1 MLTTLKESH
10 PIARKEYICNLCGC
24 KINKGQRYYRQTN
37 LYEGCI
43 YDWMEHEECSH
54 IASELDMYDECD
66 YYYEGLSADCF
77 KDILDEYI
85 YQEHYDD
92 YADDISEDW
101 KRLTRYESVCKILE
115 EFKDKGV
122 RNENNQMTKMRMDI

>member
-1 MLTTLKESH
+1 MEK
-10 PIARKEYICNLCGC
+10 
-24 KINKGQRYYRQTN
+24 RQ
-37 LYEGCI
+37 
-43 YDWMEHEECSH
+43 HEECSH

-85 YQEHYDD
+85 YQKHYDD
-92 YADDISEDW
+92 SVDDISEDW

-115 EFKDKGV
+115 ELKDKGV
-122 RNENNQMTKMRMDI
+122 RNENNQ